1 MVFSFDSPAM
11 DSPGAAF
18 TGTAT
23 RLRGYYP
30 LLNQPDREIDH
41 KIRAQ
46 KSPCR
51 LGGSA
56 GGGGRIANSSSL
68 VLLKI
73 EIFINASDNKF
84 WHC

>member
-1 MVFSFDSPAM
+1 M

-46 KSPCR
+46 KSPPAWET
-51 LGGSA
+51 GGA
-56 GGGGRIANSSSL
+56 G
-68 VLLKI
+68 
-73 EIFINASDNKF
+73 D
-84 WHC
+84 